1 MNATTKKTY
10 NSRVVFWILA
20 ALMALTA
27 IYMTIVIKKVPRSVE
42 SSKIG
47 PFPALVEKFVDFH
60 KNPPAPGHDGKTW
73 DKEAV
78 NAVMKQ
84 LTPYEGLAMKRAA
97 VKYELL
103 NVNQATLDER
113 PLLMMRLKHPEGA
126 QFSLA
131 MFPIAKRHFPKTR
144 SFVHKDAWFFQ
155 YGKDLEGSPVALQT
169 EIPPLKGQ
177 NENLIAT
184 NYGNDYY
191 LLLIG
196 ESSAKD
202 LARWLFESTTVF
214 SPKK

>member
-10 NSRVVFWILA
+10 NARVVFWILA

-27 IYMTIVIKKVPRSVE
+27 VYMTIVIKKVPRSVE

-47 PFPALVEKFVDFH
+47 PFPALVETFVAFH
-60 KNPPAPGHDGKTW
+60 KNPPAVGHDGKTW

-78 NAVMKQ
+78 SAVMQQ

-97 VKYELL
+97 VNYELL
-103 NVNQATLDER
+103 NVTQTTLDER

-131 MFPIAKRHFPKTR
+131 MFAIAKRHFPKTR

-155 YGKDLEGSPVALQT
+155 YGKDLEGSPMALQT
-169 EIPPLKGQ
+169 EIPALKGQ

-202 LARWLFESTTVF
+202 LAKWLFESTTVF